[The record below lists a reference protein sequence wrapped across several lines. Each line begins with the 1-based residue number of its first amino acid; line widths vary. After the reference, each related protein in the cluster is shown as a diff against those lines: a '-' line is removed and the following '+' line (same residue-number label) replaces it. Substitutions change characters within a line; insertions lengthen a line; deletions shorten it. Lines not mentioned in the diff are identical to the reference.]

1 MNNMNTFKDLDKEL
15 QSIRKRSNN
24 LFIMEAK
31 SEKEIM
37 QFYNE
42 HTDLDD
48 NDLAKRLSY
57 LKKYDDKFKTC
68 ILPIM
73 IAIVF
78 GIVVAIAMAAIS
90 YQKASTVDVMYEA
103 WEDASA
109 KIPMTEENKDMY
121 AEIYK
126 DYQHNVRLLYCI
138 LFVFAI
144 VVILGVLAFIALFDL
159 WYDSRLHKSYQK
171 NLEVDYLEP
180 ELKKRRAEYIKSLKK

>member
-1 MNNMNTFKDLDKEL
+1 MNNMNTFKDLD
-15 QSIRKRSNN
+15 
-24 LFIMEAK
+24 
-31 SEKEIM
+31 
-37 QFYNE
+37 
-42 HTDLDD
+42 
-48 NDLAKRLSY
+48 KRLSY

-126 DYQHNVRLLYCI
+126 
-138 LFVFAI
+138 
-144 VVILGVLAFIALFDL
+144 
-159 WYDSRLHKSYQK
+159 SYQK

-180 ELKKRRAEYIKSLKK
+180 KLKKRRAEYIKSLKK